1 LSRNESKRSKT
12 QLYASVLEVLI
23 GYPEGVKITR
33 LSYGVGVPVDRL
45 RDMVEDLCSFGL
57 IKKLSDD
64 EGTYYFTTP
73 RGLEFLD
80 TYWKMQGFLE
90 IFGDKES
97 SRKTGGRIQR

>member
-1 LSRNESKRSKT
+1 MVRSEPKRSKT
-12 QLYASVLEVLI
+12 ELYATVLKVLI

-45 RDMVEDLCSFGL
+45 RTMVEDLCSFGL
-57 IKKLSDD
+57 VRKLAAD

-90 IFGDKES
+90 IFGDKKTPDKP
-97 SRKTGGRIQR
+97 RK

>member
-1 LSRNESKRSKT
+1 M
-12 QLYASVLEVLI
+12 EVLI

-45 RDMVEDLCSFGL
+45 RVMVEDLSSFGL
-57 IKKLSDD
+57 VRKLTDD
-64 EGTYYFTTP
+64 EGIYYFATP

-90 IFGDKES
+90 IFGGKNP
-97 SRKTGGRIQR
+97 RIKK

>member
-1 LSRNESKRSKT
+1 MSRSESKRSKT
-12 QLYASVLEVLI
+12 QLYATVLEVLI

-45 RDMVEDLCSFGL
+45 RTMVEDLCGFGL

-64 EGTYYFTTP
+64 EGTYYFATP

-80 TYWKMQGFLE
+80 TYWKMQGLLE
-90 IFGDKES
+90 IFGDK
-97 SRKTGGRIQR
+97 KPQK

>member
-1 LSRNESKRSKT
+1 MPRSDSKRSKT
-12 QLYASVLEVLI
+12 QLYATILEVLI

-45 RDMVEDLCSFGL
+45 RNMVEDLCSFGL
-57 IKKLSDD
+57 VKKLSDD
-64 EGTYYFTTP
+64 EYTYYFSTP

-90 IFGDKES
+90 IFGDK
-97 SRKTGGRIQR
+97 KTQTKQR